1 MGASRSKSSK
11 PTVHLLA
18 LMTLSVYVGKLRGRK
33 VAISEFRGHLS
44 ESEPQIALSDSTLTR
59 CYCLVDIRELKLL
72 AEFSHPNIVRFVRLS
87 SSLICWILTGS
98 AARHLHSRG
107 HFANPLHARER
118 ALREWRPV
126 RLYCELK
133 HRPRMHGADSTVAQC
148 SGPDA

>member
-59 CYCLVDIRELKLL
+59 CFCLVDIRELKLL
-72 AEFSHPNIVRFVRLS
+72 AEFSHPNIVRFVCS
-87 SSLICWILTGS
+87 PCLTEMIQLTT
-98 AARHLHSRG
+98 HLAGYLHTRG
-107 HFANPLHARER
+107 QFANPLYARQRAVRER
-118 ALREWRPV
+118 
-126 RLYCELK
+126 
-133 HRPRMHGADSTVAQC
+133 
-148 SGPDA
+148 